1 MKLAG
6 SEVGLLGYEPHLY
19 PSGCVTFT
27 SSSST
32 LGLSFPGCQEQPE
45 SILLFQWLLR
55 RQTQRRYVLTYTSSQ
70 QKANTRLENTMAFGG
85 YLVELCGS
93 QTHRLPSRLCKDGAE
108 AGGAQGADIR
118 LQYT

>member
-6 SEVGLLGYEPHLY
+6 SGTGLLGYEPHLY

-27 SSSST
+27 SPSST
-32 LGLSFPGCQEQPE
+32 LGLSFPGCQGGPE
-45 SILLFQWLLR
+45 SILLFQWLPA

-85 YLVELCGS
+85 YLVELLWKPES
-93 QTHRLPSRLCKDGAE
+93 QAPVKT
-108 AGGAQGADIR
+108 
-118 LQYT
+118 T